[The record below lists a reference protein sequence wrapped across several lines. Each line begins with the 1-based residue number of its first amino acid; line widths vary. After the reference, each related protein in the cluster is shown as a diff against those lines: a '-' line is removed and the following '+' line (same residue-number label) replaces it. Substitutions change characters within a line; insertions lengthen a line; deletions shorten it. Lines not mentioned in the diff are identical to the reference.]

1 MKKIVTVLFLLFLTT
16 QGFSYYMTARGLTD
30 PGEQWTCFR
39 TTGFVTES
47 ESFYGFTRHTVEC
60 SYKIYDCSDY
70 RNPSNQPF
78 EIIWV
83 LRMPV
88 DAVITEAYLRSDG
101 VWIKADPED
110 VLDAEKAYE
119 DEDYKKPRFLI
130 REMVSRDYNGNQRK
144 THQMNFGPVYYPNSF
159 AVKFTFI
166 TKNKIDIHAMRET
179 ILLNQF
185 LIDDDSNIQFTV
197 KFRDYDH
204 PQNKPFIV
212 SGYQNDM
219 MNFTLDNGWWKMVV
233 PFKNQNQYR
242 YYSDIELKWDR
253 PFTTEPELRLFDG
266 KDNKFYHILMLPPV
280 TPEDRQTKSVLLLYD
295 LGSKVPSR
303 HSRYDIIEKY
313 RRMTKLTLAPTD
325 SINMIFFDG
334 FAPAVFTPAFVPA
347 TQANIDA
354 VFDKLKSM
362 MSVQISGLPQLLRAT
377 KDYFN
382 DSGSGGE
389 LWVLSNAQKHSNPP
403 SVANE
408 IMQLSYY
415 QLDVPVTF
423 NIFDCREYDDWYTR
437 ITINGQT
444 YYGNEYLYQNLA
456 RLSGG
461 GLLTAFRIPTLDLE
475 LEIAEVFAPAAD
487 LVKVE
492 MMPTGGYFFTKYDL
506 NDGRTH
512 YPVTF
517 PVQELGRY
525 EGGLPMETVFYG
537 QVDGQTLRKDISVA
551 DTIDSKNNSKIE
563 QLWHVKYIEDLLKQP
578 QSFVTIE
585 KIARLSKE
593 NHILTPYCGFV
604 IPSPSGYK
612 GFKRLVEVDTTDFQ
626 QEEPPADVILPD
638 DFTFTAFP
646 NPFNAR
652 TTLQIELPP
661 ADHVRPAEI
670 RIIDVLGRI
679 VREINLDVS
688 SDQHLLKIFWDGTND
703 QNIQVSTGL
712 YFVQCVIGNFNQ
724 TLKITL
730 LK

>member
-1 MKKIVTVLFLLFLTT
+1 MNKMVTVILFVLFFAT
-16 QGFSYYMTARGLTD
+16 QGFSWYMIAQGLTD

-39 TTGFVTES
+39 TIGFTTES

-60 SYKIYDCSDY
+60 SYKIYDCDSY

-78 EIIWV
+78 EIIW
-83 LRMPV
+83 LLSLPS
-88 DAVITEAYLRSDG
+88 DAVITEAFLCSNG
-101 VWIKADPED
+101 EWVKAEPED

-119 DEDYKKPRFLI
+119 DEDFKKPRFLI
-130 REMVSRDYNGNQRK
+130 REMVARDYYGNQQK

-166 TKNKIDIHAMRET
+166 TKNKIDINAMREN
-179 ILLNQF
+179 ILLKQF
-185 LIDDDSNIQFTV
+185 LVDDHSNIQFTV
-197 KFRDYDH
+197 KFRDHDF
-204 PQNKPFIV
+204 PQNKPSIV
-212 SGYQNDM
+212 MGKTYDS
-219 MNFTLDNGWWKMVV
+219 MNFTWDNGWWKMVL
-233 PFKNQNQYR
+233 PFNYPK
-242 YYSDIELKWDR
+242 YYSDIEVKWSR
-253 PFTTEPELRLFDG
+253 PFTAEPELRLYDG
-266 KDNKFYHILMLPPV
+266 KDNKFYHLLMLPPV
-280 TPEDRQTKSVLLLYD
+280 TAQDRQNKRILLLYD
-295 LGSKVPSR
+295 LGSIVSYN
-303 HSRYDIIEKY
+303 HSRSDIIEKY
-313 RRMTKLTLAPTD
+313 RRIAKLTLSPTD
-325 SINMIFFDG
+325 SINMIYFDG
-334 FAPAVFTPAFVPA
+334 FAPATYTPAFLPA
-347 TQANIDA
+347 TQDNIDA
-354 VFDKLKSM
+354 VFDRLKSM
-362 MSVQISGLPQLLRAT
+362 MSVQISGLPQLLRAA

-382 DSGSGGE
+382 NSGSGGE

-415 QLDVPVTF
+415 QLKVPVTF
-423 NIFDCREYDDWYTR
+423 SIFDCREYDDWYTR
-437 ITINGQT
+437 ITINGQN

-461 GLLTAFRIPTLDLE
+461 GLLTAFKIPTLDLE

-492 MMPTGGYFFTKYDL
+492 MMPSGGYYFTKYDL

-525 EGGLPMETVFYG
+525 EGDLPIETVFYG
-537 QVDGQTLRKDISVA
+537 QVDGQTLRKNISIT
-551 DTIDSKNNSKIE
+551 DTIDSDYNSKMG
-563 QLWHVKYIEDLLKQP
+563 QLWHVKYLEDLLKQP
-578 QSFVTIE
+578 QSFATIE

-593 NHILTPYCGFV
+593 NQILTPYCGFV

-626 QEEPPADVILPD
+626 QEDPPVEVILPD
-638 DFTFTAFP
+638 DFAFTAFP

-652 TTLQIELPP
+652 ITLQIELPP
-661 ADHVRPAEI
+661 AEHVRHTEI

-679 VREINLDVS
+679 VRMINLDVS

-712 YFVQCVIGNFNQ
+712 YFVQCAIGSYNQ